1 MSLNGSINL
10 MKFEGAKKIIANG
23 QKGIFIPVEDNP
35 TISVSENGA
44 FVNIRVWERE
54 ATFGERHYTHA
65 IAASISKKK
74 REELEKSGYSKE
86 DIYALTPFIGNL
98 EAREAA
104 QNGGNF
110 ENAEVQEDDLPF

>member
-1 MSLNGSINL
+1 

-74 REELEKSGYSKE
+74 VRRDLSAVFSYKT
-86 DIYALTPFIGNL
+86 TPACMIGW
-98 EAREAA
+98 
-104 QNGGNF
+104 
-110 ENAEVQEDDLPF
+110 